1 MDVFR
6 IKEGDY
12 ETKLKLV
19 RNLCYEKEF
28 LSPQFLYEAW
38 NSFSQQE
45 KNQLSVSLNYAAIKR
60 FIKVK
65 IDI

>member
-12 ETKLKLV
+12 DTKLKLV

-28 LSPQFLYEAW
+28 LSPQFLNEAW
-38 NSFSQQE
+38 NSFSEHEKDRLRVNLSLKKVYKGQQ
-45 KNQLSVSLNYAAIKR
+45 N
-60 FIKVK
+60 
-65 IDI
+65 